1 MTPSLAR
8 DGAHNLA
15 VGDIL
20 GNVIIIKPTPRA
32 YFFKFH
38 ERGLEGASRFHQ
50 ILSINISPKSTL
62 MLISRCDGNI
72 LVFKEYVEV
81 ISVMNVLEDLEVV
94 SKAKKL
100 PNKAT
105 KSPPKTSLSAAV
117 SSPKSKFVVKKEI
130 TVKEDGKGEVEHNNT
145 DDDDDANVSKEA
157 EILEEK
163 KMYQLH
169 AELTLRP
176 LGVAPIQCCS
186 ISDAGM

>member
-38 ERGLEGASRFHQ
+38 ERVLEGASRFHQ

-100 PNKAT
+100 PKQRNKI
-105 KSPPKTSLSAAV
+105 
-117 SSPKSKFVVKKEI
+117 SSK
-130 TVKEDGKGEVEHNNT
+130 
-145 DDDDDANVSKEA
+145 NVA
-157 EILEEK
+157 
-163 KMYQLH
+163 
-169 AELTLRP
+169 
-176 LGVAPIQCCS
+176 QCCCI
-186 ISDAGM
+186 ISQIKICCQKRDHGQRRWERRSRT

>member
-38 ERGLEGASRFHQ
+38 ERVLEGASRFHQ

-105 KSPPKTSLSAAV
+105 KSPPKTSLSAV
-117 SSPKSKFVVKKEI
+117 SSPKSKLVVKKEI
-130 TVKEDGKGEVEHNNT
+130 TVKEDGKGDVEHND

>member
-62 MLISRCDGNI
+62 MLITRCDGNI
-72 LVFKEYVEV
+72 LVLKEYVEV
-81 ISVMNVLEDLEVV
+81 ISIMNVLEDLEVV

-100 PNKAT
+100 PKQRNKI
-105 KSPPKTSLSAAV
+105 
-117 SSPKSKFVVKKEI
+117 SSKNF
-130 TVKEDGKGEVEHNNT
+130 
-145 DDDDDANVSKEA
+145 A
-157 EILEEK
+157 
-163 KMYQLH
+163 
-169 AELTLRP
+169 
-176 LGVAPIQCCS
+176 QCCCI
-186 ISDAGM
+186 ISQIKTCCQKRDHSQRRWERRSRT